1 MPGVS
6 LVDQLRTGSRHLVS
20 RWLRWRSSR
29 LRIRRNGPG
38 RPAGLARLLQADGR
52 VLDRAV
58 SSYGSVPSMAR
69 ISIVTGLLLILLG
82 VGVTIAAD
90 SQSVTSLIPAFI
102 GAVFLLLGLG
112 GVATP
117 GINDHLMHAAAVLS
131 LLAILGSAGSLIG
144 RGATGWA
151 LFAQVTTIV
160 IAGTFLALAIRS
172 FKAARAA
179 RQTSPPAS

>member
-1 MPGVS
+1 
-6 LVDQLRTGSRHLVS
+6 
-20 RWLRWRSSR
+20 
-29 LRIRRNGPG
+29 
-38 RPAGLARLLQADGR
+38 
-52 VLDRAV
+52 
-58 SSYGSVPSMAR
+58 MAR